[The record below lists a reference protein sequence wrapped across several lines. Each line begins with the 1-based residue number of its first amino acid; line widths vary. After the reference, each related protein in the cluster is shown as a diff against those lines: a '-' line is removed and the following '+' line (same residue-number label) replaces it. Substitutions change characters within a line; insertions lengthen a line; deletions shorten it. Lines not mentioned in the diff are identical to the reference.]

1 MRRRLPDLICLFV
14 LFALPLMVFWPQTAG
29 GRTLIPTENL
39 YQYEPYAT
47 YREVVK
53 APAVAHN
60 HLVSDLIL
68 ENYIWKQ
75 FARQQLAQGEVPLW
89 NPHQFAGIPFLA
101 AGQHSALYPVSILY
115 YALELPA
122 AYGWYTVVNLW
133 LAGAMMLGFVRALGL
148 SHAAGMLAAIVYQL
162 CGFVLA
168 SVVFQM
174 MIGGFVWLPLM
185 LWMIEWIIHRPAR
198 TRQAVIVG
206 AVALGLNIL
215 AGHAEITIYTLF
227 ISGYYAAF
235 RLAGA
240 VWPQRRWRWG
250 LARGAALVAMIALG
264 LGLGAVQ
271 LIPLFEFVQTNWR
284 AERASLEVVR
294 SYAHPLR
301 DVVQFL
307 MPNFYGS
314 PAHHQIYDLLS
325 MQMVTLDGGP
335 SAAGAPVFH
344 TEWGIKNYV
353 EGALYLGILPL
364 VLAGFGLVY
373 AWRSGQRAISA
384 ALGSLGVL
392 SLTFMFGLPTYA
404 LIYVLPG
411 INQLNSPFR
420 WIYALTVCVAVLAA
434 FGLDA
439 VSRHGMRGAVT
450 AGRGMMAAGLLV
462 AAALVLSRAFY
473 GQMAPLVEQAFN
485 GLAGAANAFPSAA
498 LFYSY
503 QVFNAGVLAAM
514 LAAGGW
520 LLLRL
525 ARRAGQA
532 HKPVTRW
539 EALTLAVVS
548 VDLMLASWAFN
559 PASDPELLKFTPPV
573 VQAMQADMAQGG
585 RMRFITLDDPAQR
598 PLMNANAGWLYGLDD
613 VRGYDSLIPR
623 PYVDYMRG
631 LAPQV
636 QLDFNRIA
644 PLYTEYADGF
654 AVEDALNS
662 DRLRWLNIGYLI
674 THAAGPGYQ
683 RLLSEPDAYALIF
696 HDAATALFRV
706 TNSLPRAYLC
716 CDDPALMAL
725 LGEGQPLPQ
734 GTYAAVYTDVTR
746 AAAPVSIISDSGREK
761 LLGFSAPDERWLIIS
776 ENYAPGWRAFI
787 RPANAGEDQETLA
800 NVQAVNGIFQGVRVP
815 AGDWVVRLVYSPASF
830 QIGLFGSLVS
840 GALIM
845 LLLGISLWRTF
856 VGTNT
861 EESSTGARVA
871 RNSVA
876 PIILNLFNKGIDF
889 AFLLVMLR
897 LLTPEDVGTYYYL
910 VVIFVWFDIFS
921 NFGLDLFLIRE
932 VSRDKTSSGL
942 LLVNTAY
949 LRLGLTLAGVGL
961 AAGFVVLRQ
970 LTVDPPLSATALL
983 TLALLYVGLFPASL
997 SKGMSSLFYA
1007 HEEAEKPAA
1016 IATITTINK
1025 AVFGVVVLVL
1035 GWGIVGLALVSI
1047 FNNLVTL
1054 AVLLT
1059 TGRRLIGPVSTFR
1072 PQMPLMRR
1080 MLRESWPLLLNHF
1093 LATIFFQI
1101 DVIILEAYRGAE
1113 IVAKYSVSYRWLNA
1127 INIIPSFF
1135 TQALLPVMARQSRE
1149 DRAALRR
1156 TYCLGIKL
1164 MFALA
1169 MPTAVIF
1176 TFLAEPLTT
1185 LMGGQQYLPEGAVAL
1200 VLMIWSIPIGW
1211 MNSLTQYALIAL
1223 DMQTQITRAFFAAV
1237 LFNIVTNML
1246 FIPQYGFVAAA
1257 ITTIASELVLFIPWG
1272 LMMQRGLGGRLPWLG
1287 MLWKPAAAAGIMAL
1301 AALLTPGGHIL
1312 GLAAGCIAYGL
1323 ALLALRPLEPEE
1335 QRLLAR
1341 MLPAR
1346 LMPWARRLRLAA

>member
-1 MRRRLPDLICLFV
+1 MRRRLPELICLFV
-14 LFALPLMVFWPQTAG
+14 LLVLPLMMFWQQTVG
-29 GRTLIPTENL
+29 GRTLIPAENL

-47 YREVVK
+47 YGEVVK
-53 APAVAHN
+53 APAVPHN

-101 AGQHSALYPVSILY
+101 AGQHSALYPVSVLY
-115 YALELPA
+115 YTLDLPA

-133 LAGAMMLGFVRALGL
+133 LAGVMMLGFVRALGL
-148 SHAAGMLAAIVYQL
+148 SYAGAMLAAIVYQL

-185 LWMIEWIIHRPAR
+185 LWMIEWIIQREAH
-198 TRQAVIVG
+198 TRLAIIVG

-235 RLAGA
+235 RLGGA

-250 LARGAALVAMIALG
+250 LVRGLALLVMIALG

-271 LIPLFEFVQTNWR
+271 LVPLFEFVQTNWR
-284 AERASLEVVR
+284 AERASLELVR

-301 DVVQFL
+301 DVVQFV

-314 PAHHQIYDLLS
+314 PAHHHIYDLLT

-335 SAAGAPVFH
+335 SAAGTPVFH

-364 VLAGFGLVY
+364 VLACFGLVY
-373 AWRSGQRAISA
+373 AWRSGQRIISA
-384 ALGSLGVL
+384 ALGSLGIL

-404 LIYVLPG
+404 LIYALPG

-439 VSRHGMRGAVT
+439 VSGRGGRGAVT
-450 AGRGMMAAGLLV
+450 AGRGMMVVGLLIM
-462 AAALVLSRAFY
+462 AALVLSRVFY
-473 GQMAPLVEQAFN
+473 EQVAPLVEQAFN
-485 GLAGAANAFPSAA
+485 GLAGAASAFPNAD

-503 QVFNAGVLAAM
+503 QVFNAGLLAAM

-525 ARRAGQA
+525 ARQA
-532 HKPVTRW
+532 RGGGSPVTGW
-539 EALTLAVVS
+539 EVVTLAVVS
-548 VDLMLASWAFN
+548 VDLMLATWAFN

-573 VQAMQADMAQGG
+573 VQAMQADMAQHG
-585 RMRFITLDDPAQR
+585 RMRFTTLDEPAQR
-598 PLMNANAGWLYGLDD
+598 TLMNANAGWLYGLDD
-613 VRGYDSLIPR
+613 VRGYDSIIPR
-623 PYVDYMRG
+623 PYVEYMRG
-631 LAPQV
+631 LAPQI

-644 PLYTEYADGF
+644 PLYTEYGDGF
-654 AVEDALNS
+654 PVADALAS
-662 DRLRWLNIGYLI
+662 DRLRWLNVGYII
-674 THAAGPGYQ
+674 THAVGPGYQ
-683 RLLSEPDAYALIF
+683 RLLNEPFAYAAIF
-696 HDAATALFRV
+696 RDSATALFRV

-716 CDDPALMAL
+716 CTDPALTRL
-725 LGEGQPLPQ
+725 FDDGQPLPE
-734 GTYAAVYTDVTR
+734 GTYAAVYADVTR
-746 AAAPVSIISDSGREK
+746 AAAPVTIAADTGREK
-761 LLGFSAPDERWLIIS
+761 RLTFSAPGDRWLVVS
-776 ENYAPGWRAFI
+776 ENHAAGWRAFI
-787 RPANAGEDQETLA
+787 RPATAAEDQEALL
-800 NVQAVNGIFQGVRVP
+800 NVQPVNGIFQGVRVP

-856 VGTNT
+856 VGANT
-861 EESSTGARVA
+861 PESSTGARVA

-876 PIILNLFNKGIDF
+876 PIILNLFNKGVDF

-932 VSRDKTSSGL
+932 VSRDKSSGGL
-942 LLVNTAY
+942 LLFNTAY
-949 LRLGLTLAGVGL
+949 LRLALTLAGIGL
-961 AAGFVVLRQ
+961 AAGFVVARQ
-970 LTVDPPLSATALL
+970 LTVDPPLSATTLL

-1025 AVFGVVVLVL
+1025 AVFGMVVLVL

-1047 FNNLVTL
+1047 VNNLVTL
-1054 AVLLT
+1054 VVLLT

-1072 PQMPLMRR
+1072 PQTALIRR

-1149 DRAALRR
+1149 DREALRR
-1156 TYCLGIKL
+1156 TYCFGIKL
-1164 MFALA
+1164 LFTLA

-1257 ITTIASELVLFIPWG
+1257 LTTIASELVLFIPWG
-1272 LMMQRGLGGRLPWLG
+1272 LMMQRGLGARLPWMGL
-1287 MLWKPAAAAGIMAL
+1287 LWKPAAAAGVMTLAAL
-1301 AALLTPGGHIL
+1301 AAPGGL
-1312 GLAAGCIAYGL
+1312 LPGLIIGCAAYGVS
-1323 ALLALRPLEPEE
+1323 LLALHPLDSNE
-1335 QRLLAR
+1335 QRLLGR